1 MTKLYI
7 LSDILGN
14 DPYSGFFFVE
24 SVTYAL
30 NGKIGRYENV
40 GNDGDWKKLPEIIQ
54 WIAEKNDLQVNDLEV
69 INLSKQDEI
78 NIADLL

>member
-1 MTKLYI
+1 MAKLYI

-14 DPYSGFFFVE
+14 DPYSGFFYVE

-30 NGKIGRYENV
+30 NGVISRYEKV
-40 GNDGDWKKLPEIIQ
+40 AEDGDWKKLPEIIS
-54 WIAEKNDLQVNDLEV
+54 WIAERHGLQVNDLEV